1 MNRCIMS
8 EITARSPMVRT
19 PINLVL
25 GLIRLVLI
33 GLVLGLDYFV
43 VAQWQSIGH
52 EAKTPSVAP
61 CLLKPLAISKVSNGQ
76 IRSLIGPHPIVLR
89 LD

>member
-1 MNRCIMS
+1 MKDCIMS
-8 EITARSPMVRT
+8 EITARSGIVRT

-52 EAKTPSVAP
+52 
-61 CLLKPLAISKVSNGQ
+61 
-76 IRSLIGPHPIVLR
+76 
-89 LD
+89 